1 MIQAGMRQVAALAA
15 LSLTSSLA
23 RAQACESLRPTES
36 GAAQGNYGSAE
47 VKSHDSASG
56 RARVHYAAS
65 GPHAPPAAASLE
77 SGVPDA
83 VVVAARAADDAFAKF
98 DELGYRAPLS
108 DADSPCGSNGDSDAV
123 DIYLLNFTAAD
134 GQAVLDH
141 CQEGTPKRCAGF
153 ILIDNDFRSG
163 GYADTAEGVRTVVPH
178 ELFHLVQNAYD
189 VEVEQWWSEG
199 SAQWAAKQVY
209 PELRDLERFLPAYFD
224 NPWRPLNVPPSGPI
238 TNFLYATAIWP
249 VFLSERFDDDV
260 VREVLEQLTG
270 DRDGVFPATQQV
282 LSARGSTLEREFLT
296 FAAQNAATGVRAP
309 DEGGYLHAAD
319 YPLLELTPFTPT
331 VGSALNEIASGLGAF
346 YYSVSSTTPVGLS
359 LEQSDEKRVDA
370 LLLPVVDGM
379 VDLARGRPVEGMFE
393 GKGIVVV
400 AGQSLARVDAPFT
413 LRATSVKPDRPAV
426 GDDIGPD
433 SSGCALGPR
442 PSNASNLGSAL
453 AIAAMLGLRAS
464 ARRRRSRKDA

>member
-15 LSLTSSLA
+15 LALTSSLA
-23 RAQACESLRPTES
+23 RAQVCENARPTEP
-36 GAAQGNYGSAE
+36 GAAQGSYGSAE
-47 VKSHDSASG
+47 VASHDSASG

-65 GPHAPPAAASLE
+65 GPHAPPTAATLE

-83 VVVAARAADDAFAKF
+83 VVVAAQAADDAFVKF

-108 DADSPCGSNGDSDAV
+108 DADSPCSSNGDGDAV

-153 ILIDNDFRSG
+153 ILVDNDFRSG
-163 GYADTAEGVRTVVPH
+163 GYADTAEGLRTVVPH
-178 ELFHLVQNAYD
+178 ELFHLIQNAYD
-189 VEVEQWWSEG
+189 VDVEPWWSEG

-209 PELRDLERFLPAYFD
+209 PELGDLERFLPAYFD

-238 TNFLYATAIWP
+238 SNFLYATAIWP

-260 VREVLEQLTG
+260 VREVFEQFA
-270 DRDGVFPATQQV
+270 GVSGEELPATQQV

-309 DEGGYLHAAD
+309 DEGGYQHAAD
-319 YPLLELTPFTPT
+319 YPLVELTPFTAT
-331 VGSALNEIASGLGAF
+331 AGSALNEVGAGLGAF
-346 YYSVSSTTPVGLS
+346 YYSLSATTPIELS
-359 LEQSDEKRVDA
+359 LEQGDVKRVEA
-370 LLLPVVDGM
+370 LLLPVVDGK
-379 VDLARGRPVEGMFE
+379 VDLAHSRPVAGAFE
-393 GKGIVVV
+393 GDGIIVV

-413 LRATSVKPDRPAV
+413 LRAAAV
-426 GDDIGPD
+426 TADPPEMDAEAEPE

-442 PSNASNLGSAL
+442 SARSSNLGPAL
-453 AIAAMLGLRAS
+453 AIAAMLGFRAR
-464 ARRRRSRKDA
+464 ARRRSRKDA